1 MQFTT
6 TLAVLVGAIAST
18 AMAGNAIVENKCTS
32 TIYLT
37 ITRANQMSST
47 RPIAPG
53 QKYQEAIANQ
63 GNSFGI
69 TRNADYYSPNTPKL
83 IWGFSNAPP
92 TLYYS
97 VSQVN
102 GDPFAGA
109 KFRLRSS
116 DGNCG
121 AVTGYDGRTRTC
133 GSNNDFTLVA
143 CAK

>member
-6 TLAVLVGAIAST
+6 SLTLLVGALAST
-18 AMAGNAIVENKCTS
+18 AAAGNAVVWNRCTD

-37 ITRANQMSST
+37 ITRANQQSTT
-47 RPIAPG
+47 RPIAPNQRYSEG
-53 QKYQEAIANQ
+53 IANQ

-109 KFRLRSS
+109 KFRLKSS
-116 DGNCG
+116 DNKC
-121 AVTGYDGRTRTC
+121 AAITGYDGRTRTC
-133 GSNNDFTLVA
+133 NSNNDFTLVA
-143 CAK
+143 CAQ

>member
-1 MQFTT
+1 MQLTA
-6 TLAVLVGAIAST
+6 TLTILAGALAST
-18 AMAGNAIVENKCTS
+18 AMAGNAIVQNKCTS

-37 ITRANQMSST
+37 ITRANQMTTT

-53 QKYQEAIANQ
+53 QKYSEPIANQ

-69 TRNADYYSPNTPKL
+69 TRNQDYYSPNTPKL
-83 IWGFSNAPP
+83 IWGFSNSPP

-102 GDPFAGA
+102 GNPFEGA

-116 DGNCG
+116 DTKCQ
-121 AVTGYDGRTRTC
+121 AVTGLDGRTRTC

-143 CAK
+143 CAQ